1 MQEFRDYQER
11 RVRLTDERLEHIRAR
26 HPELIGIE
34 YVIGETLNSPDS
46 VVQDEDDEEVFIY
59 RRWYT
64 GIYHGD
70 KWVVVVVVIHPDD
83 AFIST
88 AYVTSEL

>member
-1 MQEFRDYQER
+1 TLIT
-11 RVRLTDERLEHIRAR
+11 VSLTTVNKCVVGTQYGVQ
-26 HPELIGIE
+26 P
-34 YVIGETLNSPDS
+34 SPIIKVS
-46 VVQDEDDEEVFIY
+46 QDEDDEEVFIY

-64 GIYHGD
+64 GIYRGD